1 MSPMKTPLAE
11 SVCDIARVPECPRP
25 MIVINLM
32 CCRLHLRAA
41 RRERGRQAAADT
53 LRVDTQQ
60 SL

>member
-32 CCRLHLRAA
+32 C
-41 RRERGRQAAADT
+41 
-53 LRVDTQQ
+53 
-60 SL
+60 